1 MPGTPMPKLPDALAQ
16 YGGLAFQM
24 AVPIGLGAWI
34 GHELDARMVLDR
46 PWLTIAG
53 LLLGLM
59 MAMMLVWYR
68 FRS

>member
-1 MPGTPMPKLPDALAQ
+1 
-16 YGGLAFQM
+16 M
-24 AVPIGLGAWI
+24 AVPIGVGAWI
-34 GHELDARMVLDR
+34 GHELDARMALDR

-59 MAMMLVWYR
+59 MAMMIVWSR